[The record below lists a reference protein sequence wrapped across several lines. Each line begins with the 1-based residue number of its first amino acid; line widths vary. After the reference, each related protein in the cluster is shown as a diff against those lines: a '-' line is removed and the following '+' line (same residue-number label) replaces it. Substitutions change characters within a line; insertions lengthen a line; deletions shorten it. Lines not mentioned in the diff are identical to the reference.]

1 MQRNDNRGWGW
12 AARGD
17 TTRSG
22 WVRGRRWRSWVTSD
36 GRIGLAIM
44 DALGRL
50 HGLGFAIDRRAA
62 PPLLARL
69 RQPPPADP
77 PPGHARAAGSTPRPA
92 PARPLGPP

>member
-62 PPLLARL
+62 RRLLACL
-69 RQPPPADP
+69 RE
-77 PPGHARAAGSTPRPA
+77 
-92 PARPLGPP
+92 PLP